1 MICNP
6 LILKCGCC
14 SHLVVP
20 IPILLLLSI
29 ILGSVIPESSSIE
42 DQHLLY
48 IAFIKAERLAL
59 KSFVTGEVFLK
70 YSSHE
75 DRIRAI

>member
-14 SHLVVP
+14 SHLVVS

-42 DQHLLY
+42 DN
-48 IAFIKAERLAL
+48 IAFIKAERLVL

-70 YSSHE
+70 YSSHQ

>member
-42 DQHLLY
+42 DN

-70 YSSHE
+70 YSLHQ

>member
-42 DQHLLY
+42 DN
-48 IAFIKAERLAL
+48 IAFIKAERLVL

-70 YSSHE
+70 YSSHQ

>member
-1 MICNP
+1 M
-6 LILKCGCC
+6 
-14 SHLVVP
+14 VVP

-42 DQHLLY
+42 DN
-48 IAFIKAERLAL
+48 IAFIKAERLVL

-70 YSSHE
+70 YSSHQ

>member
-14 SHLVVP
+14 SHLVVL

-42 DQHLLY
+42 DN
-48 IAFIKAERLAL
+48 IAFIKAERLVL

-70 YSSHE
+70 YSSHQ

>member
-42 DQHLLY
+42 DN

-70 YSSHE
+70 YSSHQ

>member
-1 MICNP
+1 M
-6 LILKCGCC
+6 
-14 SHLVVP
+14 VVP

-42 DQHLLY
+42 DN

-70 YSSHE
+70 YSSHQ